1 MPFKFILPRPICSPL
16 SASSGASLYHVAWPM
31 GSVRLSECDNGPAGT
46 PGRPADGY
54 GILKC
59 ASVILF

>member
-1 MPFKFILPRPICSPL
+1 
-16 SASSGASLYHVAWPM
+16 M